1 MGGTMDSE
9 ELKKRTKLFALAV
22 IRFVESLPRG
32 KTADVMGGQLLR
44 AGTSVAANYRSAC
57 RARSRR
63 DFVSKI
69 TIVEEEADESS
80 FWLEMF
86 LEAGIVDRT
95 TISWLLS
102 EAKELTA
109 IFTASGRT
117 ATDRASLNSQLTML
131 NSISHSAPAIR
142 TAELRPD
149 PGWPLSMQGRLQR
162 PLR

>member
-1 MGGTMDSE
+1 MDSE

-80 FWLEMF
+80 FC
-86 LEAGIVDRT
+86 
-95 TISWLLS
+95 SWKQELLTGQRS
-102 EAKELTA
+102 PGYSARQNNLRRYSLLQEEQLRA
-109 IFTASGRT
+109 
-117 ATDRASLNSQLTML
+117 DRASLNSQLT
-131 NSISHSAPAIR
+131 IR
-142 TAELRPD
+142 NPRFHFALCTCYSYRRAST
-149 PGWPLSMQGRLQR
+149 GSRLAAFHAG
-162 PLR
+162 